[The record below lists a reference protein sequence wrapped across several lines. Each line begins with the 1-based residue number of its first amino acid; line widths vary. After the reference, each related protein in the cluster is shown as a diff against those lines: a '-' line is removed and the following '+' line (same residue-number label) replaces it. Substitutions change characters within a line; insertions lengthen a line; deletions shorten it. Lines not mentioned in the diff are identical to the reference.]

1 MTWRCTGIRW
11 NDGRPAIGW
20 CADGRGERSSLLVH
34 GQRLAFAARGERL
47 CLGVRR
53 AGKRTVCPTSA
64 AVPARSGNAQCPDCA
79 RLDRSFSVAADT
91 NAADPRPY
99 RVYLAW
105 FGPGMVKVG
114 ITAEE
119 RGPARL
125 LEQGAVTWT
134 WLGRGPLMATRRT
147 EELLRAALGVPDRI
161 AYARKR
167 AVRGHLPAAV
177 ERAGEVAELHAR
189 AVELSGWPESLEPL
203 GCEVTDHARPFAL
216 DGLPAPTRV
225 ITEMVPGGA
234 VVGHLVG
241 AAGPD
246 LHLADGLVVDTR
258 LLAGWELV
266 APAADATTDV
276 PSADLPPLAAPGSR
290 AGQDGH
296 GQDGQDG
303 LF

>member
-11 NDGRPAIGW
+11 SDGRPAIGW
-20 CADGRGERSSLLVH
+20 TGRADRDSPLAL
-34 GQRLAFAARGERL
+34 GQRLAFTALGERR

-53 AGKRTVCPTSA
+53 AGRRTPCPTGQ
-64 AVPARSGNAQCPDCA
+64 AVPGRIGNAQCPECA

-105 FGPGMVKVG
+105 FGPDTVKVG

-134 WLGRGPLMATRRT
+134 WLGRGPLMAARRT

-167 AVRGHLPAAV
+167 VLRGLLPPES
-177 ERAGEVAELHAR
+177 ERAREVAELHAR
-189 AVELSGWPESLEPL
+189 SVALPGWPDSLERLP
-203 GCEVTDHARPFAL
+203 CDVTDHAVPFGLA
-216 DGLPAPTRV
+216 GLPVPARV
-225 ITEMVPGGA
+225 VTELVPGGTVA
-234 VVGHLVG
+234 GVPVG

-246 LHLADGLVVDTR
+246 LHFADGLVLDGR

-266 APAADATTDV
+266 AVPAAVEAVTDV
-276 PSADLPPLAAPGSR
+276 LLAEIAPPAPETE
-290 AGQDGH
+290 
-296 GQDGQDG
+296 QDG

>member
-1 MTWRCTGIRW
+1 MTWWCTGIRW
-11 NDGRPAIGW
+11 KDGRPAIGW
-20 CADGRGERSSLLVH
+20 YGEGRGERVSELAY
-34 GQRLAFAARGERL
+34 GQRIAFAARGERH
-47 CLGVRR
+47 CLGVWR
-53 AGKRTVCPTSA
+53 AGKRTPCPTAETVSGRA
-64 AVPARSGNAQCPDCA
+64 GNAQCPECA

-91 NAADPRPY
+91 NAADPRTY

-119 RGPARL
+119 RGSARL
-125 LEQGAVTWT
+125 LEQGAVAWA

-167 AVRGHLPAAV
+167 GVRAHLPPASD
-177 ERAGEVAELHAR
+177 RAREVAELHAR
-189 AVELSGWPESLEPL
+189 AAALTGWPESLERV
-203 GCEVTDHARPFAL
+203 GCEVADHAGAFGLDAL
-216 DGLPAPTRV
+216 PGLPGPGRV
-225 ITEMVPGGA
+225 LTEMVSGGA
-234 VVGHLVG
+234 IVGRLAG

-258 LLAGWELV
+258 LLAGWELIAAGDEAV
-266 APAADATTDV
+266 TSVPTAQIPAAA
-276 PSADLPPLAAPGSR
+276 GSPTE
-290 AGQDGH
+290 
-296 GQDGQDG
+296 QDG

>member
-1 MTWRCTGIRW
+1 MTWWCTGIRW
-11 NDGRPAIGW
+11 QDGSPGIGW
-20 CADGRGERSSLLVH
+20 YAAERGERDSPLGYGH
-34 GQRLAFAARGERL
+34 RLAFSARGERH

-53 AGKRTVCPTSA
+53 AGKRTPCPAHRT
-64 AVPARSGNAQCPDCA
+64 VPGRTGSAQCPECA

-105 FGPGMVKVG
+105 FGPGLIKVG

-125 LEQGAVTWT
+125 LEQGAVTWA
-134 WLGRGPLMATRRT
+134 WLGRGPLMAARRT

-167 AVRGHLPAAV
+167 AVRGRLPSSA
-177 ERAGEVAELHAR
+177 ERAREVAELHAR
-189 AVELSGWPESLEPL
+189 AVALPGWPESLEPVH
-203 GCEVTDHARPFAL
+203 CEVGDHAAAFGLDAL
-216 DGLPAPTRV
+216 PTPSRV
-225 ITEMVPGGA
+225 VSELVPGGTVA
-234 VVGHLVG
+234 GLLVG

-246 LHLADGLVVDTR
+246 LHFADGLVVDAR
-258 LLAGWELV
+258 LLAGWELAA
-266 APAADATTDV
+266 APGDAVTDV
-276 PSADLPPLAAPGSR
+276 PLTGIEPPADAE
-290 AGQDGH
+290 
-296 GQDGQDG
+296 QDG